1 MTTPTTTQDMLDERY
16 GRASTPRRK
25 WTIGLIVAAGVL
37 IAGLFAWMTISNALD
52 DVSADATG
60 FTVEDART
68 VTISFQVTAPVGRSV
83 ACVLEAQ
90 DEDHGV
96 VGWKIVEL
104 PASETHARAFRET
117 IPTTAEA
124 TTGLVNACWVT

>member
-1 MTTPTTTQDMLDERY
+1 MTAPTTQDMLDERY
-16 GRASTPRRK
+16 GRTSTPRRR
-25 WTIGLIVAAGVL
+25 WTIGLIATAGVIAAGL
-37 IAGLFAWMTISNALD
+37 LAWLTISSSLD
-52 DVSADATG
+52 DVSADTTG
-60 FTVEDART
+60 FTVDDARS
-68 VTISFQVTAPVGRSV
+68 VSLSFQVSAPTGRDV

-96 VGWKIVEL
+96 VGWRIIEL
-104 PASETHARAFRET
+104 PASETRVRAFRET